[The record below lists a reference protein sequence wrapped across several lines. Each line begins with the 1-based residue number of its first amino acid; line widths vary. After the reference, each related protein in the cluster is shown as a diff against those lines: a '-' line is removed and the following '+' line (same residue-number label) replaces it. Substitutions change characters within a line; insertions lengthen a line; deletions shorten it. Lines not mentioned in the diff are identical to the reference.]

1 MPIYEYICKDCG
13 HAFEKLVP
21 RVNSAVEC
29 EKCSSGN
36 VEKQFSVFG
45 TTATSQTAAPACA
58 AAKDCPAASG
68 CGCHGNCGCHH

>member
-21 RVNSAVEC
+21 RVYTSVEC
-29 EKCSSGN
+29 EKCSSSN

-58 AAKDCPAASG
+58 AAKDCPAAGG
-68 CGCHGNCGCHH
+68 CGCHGKCGCH